1 MFNRLYIKLAFIAS
15 PFIGLFTT
23 IYMIVCSNSFYFKSM
38 QVLFKFS
45 PVIAY
50 VILTNSLDGT
60 SFCDGGEVN
69 APLDAEAPSCDSASN
84 SKSSNSFVEEEKKLK
99 KEYGLLTKVGIGIAL
114 YATVVVVTTAHF
126 IIAAGVYF
134 YFKTR

>member
-1 MFNRLYIKLAFIAS
+1 MFDKLCTKLAFIAS

-23 IYMIVCSNSFYFKSM
+23 IYMTVCSNSFYFKSV

-60 SFCDGGEVN
+60 SFCNGGEVN
-69 APLDAEAPSCDSASN
+69 APSNAEAPSCDSASN
-84 SKSSNSFVEEEKKLK
+84 SELSNSSVEEEKKSK
-99 KEYGLLTKVGIGIAL
+99 KEYGLLTKVGICVAMFV
-114 YATVVVVTTAHF
+114 TVVVTVPL
-126 IIAAGVYF
+126 IIAASVYLL
-134 YFKTR
+134 FKTR

>member
-1 MFNRLYIKLAFIAS
+1 MFDKLCTKLAFIAS

-23 IYMIVCSNSFYFKSM
+23 IYMTVCSNSFYFKSV

-69 APLDAEAPSCDSASN
+69 APSNAEAPSCDSASN
-84 SKSSNSFVEEEKKLK
+84 SESSNSSVEEEKKSK
-99 KEYGLLTKVGIGIAL
+99 KEYRLLTKVGIGVAVFV
-114 YATVVVVTTAHF
+114 TVVVTVPL
-126 IIAAGVYF
+126 IIAASVYPL
-134 YFKTR
+134 FKTR

>member
-1 MFNRLYIKLAFIAS
+1 MWKVLCTKLALIAS
-15 PFIGLFTT
+15 SFNGLFTT
-23 IYMIVCSNSFYFKSM
+23 IYMIVCSNSFYFKSI

-50 VILTNSLDGT
+50 AILTNSLDGT

-69 APLDAEAPSCDSASN
+69 APSDAEAQSCDFASN
-84 SKSSNSFVEEEKKLK
+84 SKSSNSFVEEEKKSK

-114 YATVVVVTTAHF
+114 YVTVIVVVSAPLIV
-126 IIAAGVYF
+126 AAGVYL
-134 YFKTR
+134 YFKTG